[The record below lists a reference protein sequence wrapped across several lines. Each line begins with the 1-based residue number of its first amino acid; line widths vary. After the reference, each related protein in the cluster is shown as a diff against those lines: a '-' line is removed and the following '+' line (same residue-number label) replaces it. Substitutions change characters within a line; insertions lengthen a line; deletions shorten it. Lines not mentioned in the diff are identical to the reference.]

1 MKNTK
6 ITVDYNEIVGKIKPI
21 HCGNG
26 GPACGGRLL
35 PFDFTEEFKYMG
47 IPYTRL
53 HDIEYP
59 YGSNQFVDMHC
70 IFPDFDADENEPA
83 SYNFKPTDDYLKA
96 IINAGG
102 KVFYRLGES
111 IDHFPK
117 QLYVHPPKS
126 CEKWAR
132 ICEHI
137 IMHYNEGWADG
148 FEFGI
153 EYWEIW
159 NEPDNSKMWTG
170 THEQFFELYKVTANH
185 LKQRFGDSI
194 KIGGCAFSGFYMLN
208 RKDAGEWFKTLV
220 PYIHEFLKYITS
232 DENKA
237 PLDFFSWHCYADT
250 PEEVALHAGYARD
263 ILNTYNI
270 KNCESILNEFN
281 MYYCFSKYAPL
292 EKGVFTDVASSL
304 IQAQKSDIDMMMYY
318 MFAPNSVYNCAY
330 TLNGIRRNQIV
341 HFAGIEAFAC
351 FNKLYV
357 LGNEVRTSGDIV
369 GAVDVL
375 AAKNESEGA
384 IMVVSRDFEGELD
397 IDISGDY
404 VLCSA
409 KRIDDRSED
418 RTPNVSEIFNIAIN
432 NGRIKIMIEKEEI
445 LLLSLRG

>member
-6 ITVDYNEIVGKIKPI
+6 ITVDYDKIIGKIKPM

-26 GPACGGRLL
+26 GPACGGRKL
-35 PFDFTEEFKYMG
+35 PFNFTNEFRYMG

-53 HDIEYP
+53 HDIESP
-59 YGSNQFVDMHC
+59 YGQNQFVDIHC
-70 IFPDFDADENEPA
+70 IFPDFDADENDPD
-83 SYNFKPTDDYLKA
+83 SYNFEPTDNYLKA

-111 IDHFPK
+111 IDHYPK
-117 QLYVHPPKS
+117 QLYVHLPKS

-148 FEFGI
+148 FEYGI

-159 NEPDNSKMWTG
+159 NEPDNPKMWTG

-194 KIGGCAFSGFYMLN
+194 KVGGYAASGFYMLN
-208 RKDAGEWFKTLV
+208 NENAGAWFKTLV
-220 PYIHEFLKYITS
+220 PYMHEFFKYITS

-237 PLDFFSWHCYADT
+237 PIDFFSWHCYADT

-270 KNCESILNEFN
+270 KNCESILDEFN
-281 MYYCFSKYAPL
+281 MEYSFSEYAPL
-292 EKGVFTDVASSL
+292 RKGAFTDVASSL

-318 MFAPNSVYNCAY
+318 MFKPNCVYNCAY
-330 TLNGIRRNQIV
+330 SLTGIKRDQIV
-341 HFAGIEAFAC
+341 HLAGIESFAC

-357 LGNEVRTSGDIV
+357 LGNEVRTSGDIE

-384 IMVVSRDFEGELD
+384 LMVVSRCFEGTLD
-397 IDISGDY
+397 IDISGEY
-404 VLCSA
+404 VSCSV
-409 KRIDDRSED
+409 KRVDDRNED
-418 RTPNVSEIFNIAIN
+418 RTPNVSNEDNVTIE
-432 NGRIKIMIEKEEI
+432 NGRITIPVKKEEI
-445 LLLSLRG
+445 LLFDFKK